1 MVASSSLRW
10 QARIQIMRK
19 RGKGFYSHS
28 IRKVSLYLKGPDG
41 VICPSRINH
50 SIGLTRAMCLES
62 GWYVQED

>member
-1 MVASSSLRW
+1 
-10 QARIQIMRK
+10 MRK